1 MNERTALRRLAR
13 AWFAAF
19 AVVTALGLPLASC
32 KDDDGPF
39 EELGEEMDEAADEVE
54 DAVEDATDDG
64 G

>member
-1 MNERTALRRLAR
+1 MKERTTLRRLAR
-13 AWFAAF
+13 AGLAVF
-19 AVVTALGLPLASC
+19 AVVTALALPLAAC